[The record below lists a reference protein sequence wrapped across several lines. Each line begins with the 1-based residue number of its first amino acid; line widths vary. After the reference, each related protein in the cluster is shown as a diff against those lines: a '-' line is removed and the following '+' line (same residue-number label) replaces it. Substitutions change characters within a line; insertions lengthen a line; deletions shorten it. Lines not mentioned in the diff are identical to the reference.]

1 MAFQLN
7 RVIPVINDLLGA
19 KTWTRLPAELAE
31 QLQLGY
37 EVSDLI
43 AEARSEVVSNSGNF
57 SVVGVQTLAPIFPIN
72 QDEQGI
78 LLSFGAFTSA
88 SLAAGN
94 TLRFR
99 CGILAQ
105 LGGSSTIVDL
115 GEPASA
121 IVGERCA
128 ASWRGPIFA
137 NNQSAVLSPCFLVE
151 NFAGAN
157 IPFTVSCQF
166 VRIRA

>member
-1 MAFQLN
+1 VAFQLN

-19 KTWTRLPAELAE
+19 KTWTRLPAELAD

-37 EVSDLI
+37 EVSGLI

-57 SVVGVQTLAPIFPIN
+57 STVGVQTLAAIFPLN

-78 LLSFGAFTSA
+78 LISFGAYTST
-88 SLAAGN
+88 LAAGN

-105 LGGSSTIVDL
+105 LGGTSAIVQL

-121 IVGERCA
+121 IVGERA
-128 ASWRGPIFA
+128 ACSWEGPIFA
-137 NNQSAVLSPCFLVE
+137 NNQSAVLAPVFLIE
-151 NFAGAN
+151 NFTGAV
-157 IPFTVSCQF
+157 IPFTVACQF

>member
-1 MAFQLN
+1 VPFQLN

-19 KTWTRLPAELAE
+19 KTWTRLPAELAD

-37 EVSDLI
+37 EVSQLI
-43 AEARSEVVSNSGNF
+43 AEARSEVVTNSGNF
-57 SVVGVQTLAPIFPIN
+57 STVGVQTLAAIFPITTE
-72 QDEQGI
+72 EQGI

-88 SLAAGN
+88 NLAAGN

-105 LGGSSTIVDL
+105 LGGSSTIVQL

-121 IVGERCA
+121 IVGERA
-128 ASWRGPIFA
+128 ACSWQGPIFA
-137 NNQSAVLSPCFLVE
+137 NNPSTVLQPCFLVE
-151 NFAGAN
+151 NFTGAN
-157 IPFTVSCQF
+157 IPFTVACQF